1 MGCITFVHV
10 QKSMYLSIYTSFVIE
25 GCEKKKKEERGEGYS
40 FIGDVAHELTKAY
53 PNISLNLTSL
63 IFIIIRTNSKYN
75 SGSSDLIC

>member
-25 GCEKKKKEERGEGYS
+25 GCEKKKEEERGV
-40 FIGDVAHELTKAY
+40 FFMNDVAHELTRAY